1 MRETEKLSGK
11 KSSGKEKTIM
21 ARMVLNETSYFG
33 AGCRS
38 ELKTEL
44 KKRNMK
50 KAFVVSDKDLVKFNV
65 AKMVTDVLDEAGVKY
80 CLFDDV
86 KANPT
91 IHNVQCALA
100 EFKKCAPDVIVAIGG
115 GSVIDTAKAVSI
127 IANNPSFADVKS
139 LEGTADTKNRAFPVM
154 AFATTS
160 GTAAEV
166 TINYVITDEDAG
178 RKLVCVDP
186 NDIPFVAFNDA
197 EMMMSMPKG
206 LTASTGMD
214 ALTHAI
220 EGYITAGAT
229 PISDLLCWNSIKFI
243 AENLENAVNNG
254 ADAAAR
260 EGMAY
265 GSYVAGMAFSNVG
278 LGIVHSMAHPLG
290 ARFDIAHGVANA
302 LLLPY
307 VMEYNKSAA
316 LEKYEGIARAMGVCT
331 KGMSKEEAANA
342 AIEAVKKLSLAIG
355 IPQHLKDIGIKKESL
370 QQLAEDAFIDPC
382 TGGNP
387 RKTSVAEILEIYKKA
402 Y

>member
-1 MRETEKLSGK
+1 
-11 KSSGKEKTIM
+11 M

-33 AGCRS
+33 AGCRK
-38 ELKTEL
+38 EVATEL
-44 KKRNMK
+44 KNRNMK

-65 AKMVTDVLDEAGVKY
+65 VKMVTDVLEDAGVDY
-80 CLFDDV
+80 TIFSDV

-91 IHNVQCALA
+91 IANVQAGMKA
-100 EFKKCAPDVIVAIGG
+100 FKEYGPDVIIAIGG
-115 GSVIDTAKAVSI
+115 GSCIDTAKAVGI
-127 IANNPSFADVKS
+127 IANNPDFADVKS
-139 LEGTADTKNRAFPVM
+139 LEGVADTKNKAFPIM

-186 NDIPFVAFNDA
+186 NDIPIVAFNDA

-206 LTASTGMD
+206 LTAATGMD

-243 AENLENAVNNG
+243 ADNLKDAVDNGSNAK
-254 ADAAAR
+254 AR

-290 ARFDIAHGVANA
+290 ARFDIPHGVANA

-307 VMEYNKSAA
+307 VMEYNKCAA
-316 LEKYEGIARAMGVCT
+316 MEKYEGIARAMGVNT
-331 KGMSKEEAANA
+331 KGMSKEEAADA
-342 AIEAVKKLSLAIG
+342 AIDAVIKLSKSIN
-355 IPQHLKDIGIKKESL
+355 IPQKLREINIKEESL
-370 QQLAEDAFIDPC
+370 VQLANDAFIDPC

-387 RKTSVAEILEIYKKA
+387 RSTSVEEILEIYKKA